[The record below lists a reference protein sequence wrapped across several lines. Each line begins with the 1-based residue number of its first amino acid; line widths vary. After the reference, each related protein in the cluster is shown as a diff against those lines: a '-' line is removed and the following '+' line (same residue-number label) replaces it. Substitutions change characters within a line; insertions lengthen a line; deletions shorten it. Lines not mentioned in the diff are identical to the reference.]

1 MKKASGIIWG
11 LILVA
16 VGVIFGLNACG
27 ITNINIFF
35 DGWWTLFIIV
45 PCAVGL
51 VTERDKG
58 NIIGLAVGVFL
69 LLCCQ
74 DVLSF
79 ELFRKLLIPAVI
91 VCIGLSLIFGSFFKG
106 KAERILLRT
115 KGSSENLRSYC
126 ATFSGDN
133 VNFDGEFFDG
143 ADITAVFG
151 GFKCD
156 LRRAVIDKDVV
167 IKVSAIFGGIDI
179 FVPENVNVKTGTTS
193 IFGGVSNKTSIKPNV
208 PTIYVSGYCLF
219 GGVDIK

>member
-1 MKKASGIIWG
+1 MKKLNGIIWG
-11 LILVA
+11 LILVT
-16 VGVIFGLNACG
+16 VGVILGLNACG
-27 ITNINIFF
+27 ITNVDIFF
-35 DGWWTLFIIV
+35 DGWWTLFIII

-79 ELFRKLLIPAVI
+79 ELIRKLLIPAVI
-91 VCIGLSLIFGSFFKG
+91 VVIGLCLIFDSFFKS
-106 KAERILLRT
+106 KAERIILRT
-115 KGSSENLRSYC
+115 KGSSGNLRSYC

-151 GFKCD
+151 SFKCD
-156 LRRAVIDKDVV
+156 LRHAVIDKDVV

-179 FVPENVNVKTGTTS
+179 LVPGNVNVKTSTTS
-193 IFGGVSNKTSIKPNV
+193 LFGGVSNKTSIKPNV
-208 PTIYVSGYCLF
+208 PTIYVSGNCLF